1 MTAIGV
7 YVTQIRARQEVLALK
22 VGAYLPTLPVELRI
36 VLTCSNVAWA
46 AVAKL
51 LVDKGVFTDAEL
63 LTQING
69 AGMAAWSTESPTPT
83 GPPPEPPP
91 INP

>member
-7 YVTQIRARQEVLALK
+7 YVNQLRAKQEVLALK
-22 VGAYLPTLPVELRI
+22 LGAYLPTLPVELRI
-36 VLTCSNVAWA
+36 VLTCSNAAWA
-46 AVAKL
+46 ALAKL

-63 LTQING
+63 LAAINA
-69 AGMAAWSTESPTPT
+69 AGMAAWASESPTPT

-91 INP
+91 ITP